1 MKYGFF
7 RFFRTSWQAALSAAS
22 AQAASGDCTLI
33 RCPPTSRFSRSQ
45 LASLGQDGS
54 EGRTRRTE
62 RGGSAARVAVIGP
75 GKTADSR
82 GIAATRLSMLLLF
95 MPNAFDGRRAQP

>member
-7 RFFRTSWQAALSAAS
+7 RFFRTSWQAALSTAS

-33 RCPPTSRFSRSQ
+33 RCPPTSRFSCSQ
-45 LASLGQDGS
+45 LAAFGQDGS
-54 EGRTRRTE
+54 EGRVRRAG
-62 RGGSAARVAVIGP
+62 RGGSAARVAVVKLGE
-75 GKTADSR
+75 TADSR
-82 GIAATRLSMLLLF
+82 GIAATRLSMVLLF